1 MIKLARKGLAGVYF
15 CLRGECPDQQDMSTG
30 NVQVSDVD

>member
-1 MIKLARKGLAGVYF
+1 MAKLGFIFASDD
-15 CLRGECPDQQDMSTG
+15 CQDQQDMSTG